1 VTTEATTPVENVT
14 PIVDEVALQTELDR
28 LVDFGVPGAVLLV
41 RASSRSDVRG
51 RWFLPGGGL
60 RHGEH
65 PRDAVLRELREETG
79 LEATQVTPRA
89 ATADVIELPH
99 RGINLHTLRLIYDVQ
114 LAEPSSSPRPEPD
127 GTSDLARFVARS
139 ELAGLPLM
147 PFVAEQ
153 LGLPAPEPLRS
164 SPPDRPE
171 PLVLDGA
178 AEPRSVDPVLGASE
192 PPGPHDLEVLDR
204 PKPAEVPVRV
214 QRPAAYAVLIDET
227 GGPRKGKRMLLTRLA
242 ESRMPGRKGTWT
254 LPGGGI
260 DHGEHPLAALEREV
274 YEETG
279 LPYTV
284 GPLLDIGSRHFIG
297 RAPSG
302 RLEDFHGLRLV
313 YAGSV
318 PVDLPP
324 EVIEVGG
331 STDAAAWIPVG
342 ELGRINTVSAVRESY
357 ATWSERR
364 ARGNPA

>member
-1 VTTEATTPVENVT
+1 MQRTAAYAVVTDAT
-14 PIVDEVALQTELDR
+14 
-28 LVDFGVPGAVLLV
+28 GGVLLV
-41 RASSRSDVRG
+41 RASARSDLRG

-65 PRDAVLRELREETG
+65 PRAGALRELAEETG
-79 LEATQVTPRA
+79 LQAGRATPREATG
-89 ATADVIELPH
+89 DVIDLPH
-99 RGINLHTLRLIYDVQ
+99 RGVSVHTLRLIYDVP
-114 LAEPSSSPRPEPD
+114 LADLAGSGADLVLRPEPD
-127 GTSDLARFVARS
+127 GTSDLVRFVGRD
-139 ELAGLPLM
+139 ELAELPLM
-147 PFVAEQ
+147 PFVAEL
-153 LGLPAPEPLRS
+153 LGLPEPEPLPPS
-164 SPPDRPE
+164 APDRPE
-171 PLVLDGA
+171 PLGEEGE
-178 AEPRSVDPVLGASE
+178 AEPRRVDPVLGVT
-192 PPGPHDLEVLDR
+192 DVEVVDH
-204 PKPAEVPVRV
+204 PKPSEVPIMV

-227 GGPRKGKRMLLTRLA
+227 TGSRKGKRMLLTRLTD
-242 ESRMPGRKGTWT
+242 SRSAARKGTWT

-260 DHGEHPLAALEREV
+260 DHGEHPLVALEREV

-324 EVIEVGG
+324 QVIEVGG

-364 ARGNPA
+364 ARSNPS